1 MKAKRKAAFLDFASL
16 GPDITT
22 AELDRLVDCAY
33 YAKSA
38 PAEIASRIADREVVI
53 VNKAVLGR
61 GVIASAAK
69 LRLIV
74 VAATGTDNV
83 DSAAAAERGI
93 AVTNVRDYC
102 STAVA
107 QHVWAMVLE
116 LTQKV
121 SAYHGLVLDGAWQR
135 SEAFAR
141 FDYPIRELAGRAL
154 GIVGYGTLGRAVASF
169 GRCLGM
175 EVVVAAVPGSTSR
188 ADTPAREPLD
198 AVLARCDVVS
208 LHCPLTERTRSLI
221 GAKELRAM
229 KPDAILINTARGG
242 LVDGAALAE
251 ALRRGEIGGAGIDV
265 LPTEPPGGDEPLLAG
280 DIPNLLVTPHIAW
293 AAREAR
299 QRAIA
304 QIAENIGAFLT
315 GDRIRRVV

>member
-1 MKAKRKAAFLDFASL
+1 MKAKPKAAFLDFASL

-33 YAKSA
+33 YAKSS
-38 PAEIASRIADREVVI
+38 PAEISPRIADREIAI

-61 GVIASAAK
+61 EAIASAVN

-83 DSAAAAERGI
+83 DASAADERGI
-93 AVTNVRDYC
+93 AVANVRDYC
-102 STAVA
+102 SAAVA

-135 SEAFAR
+135 GDAFAL
-141 FDYPIRELAGRAL
+141 FDYPIRELAGRSL

-175 EVVVAAVPGSTSR
+175 ELVVAAVPGSTSR
-188 ADTPAREPLD
+188 ADTPPREPLRS
-198 AVLARCDVVS
+198 VLERCDVVS
-208 LHCPLTERTRSLI
+208 LHCPLTEHTRSLI
-221 GAKELRAM
+221 GAEELAAM
-229 KPDAILINTARGG
+229 KSDAILINTARGG

-251 ALRRGEIGGAGIDV
+251 ALRRGEIAGAGIDV
-265 LPTEPPGGDEPLLAG
+265 LPTEPPDSDEPLLAG

-299 QRAIA
+299 QRAVA
-304 QIAENIGAFLT
+304 QIAENVEAFLA
-315 GDRIRRVV
+315 GDCLRRVV